1 MNKGVLK
8 LKALTSTE
16 ILEKV
21 SDSSIPKANSGV
33 CRLFILAVLAG
44 AYIAFGA
51 QASAMASFNLTA
63 DPATL
68 GIGKL
73 VSAAVFPVGLMMVVL
88 CGAELF
94 TGNNLMTVGV
104 LDKKIRISGM
114 LRNWLIVYIGNFAG
128 ALIIAA
134 FINYSGLLESGGG
147 LLGAVTVKTAVSKTS
162 LDFGKAFVLGIMC
175 NWLVCL
181 AVWMATG
188 AQTTVSKIFA
198 IWFCIGLF
206 VLSGFEHSVANMYF
220 IPAGMI
226 ASGND
231 AFVQLLDLDISG
243 LTVEN
248 FLMGNLLPVT
258 LGNIVGGGIFVG
270 MVYWLTGRKLK

>member
-1 MNKGVLK
+1 M
-8 LKALTSTE
+8 KALTPNE
-16 ILEKV
+16 ILDKV
-21 SDSSIPKANSGV
+21 SDSAVPKATSGFW
-33 CRLFILAVLAG
+33 RLLILAILAG

-51 QASAMASFNLTA
+51 QASAMVSFNLVA
-63 DPATL
+63 DPATF

-94 TGNNLMTVGV
+94 TGNNLMLVGL
-104 LDKKIRISGM
+104 LDKKIRVSGM
-114 LRNWLIVYIGNFAG
+114 LRNWLIVYIGNFIG
-128 ALIIAA
+128 ALIIAI
-134 FINYSGLLESGGG
+134 FINYSGLLANGEG
-147 LLGAVTVKTAVSKTS
+147 LLGAITVKTAISKVS

-188 AQTTVSKIFA
+188 AQATISKIFS
-198 IWFCIGLF
+198 ILFCIGLF

-231 AFVQLLDLDISG
+231 AFAQLLGLDPSC
-243 LTVEN
+243 LTIGN
-248 FLMGNLLPVT
+248 FLLGNLLPVT
-258 LGNIVGGGIFVG
+258 LGNIVGGGMFVG
-270 MVYWLTGRKLK
+270 VVYWLVYRRLK

>member
-1 MNKGVLK
+1 M
-8 LKALTSTE
+8 KALTSQE

-21 SDSSIPKANSGV
+21 TDSSVVKARGKFWK
-33 CRLFILAVLAG
+33 LLILAVMAG

-51 QASAMASFNLTA
+51 EASTMASFNLTS
-63 DPATL
+63 DPDTF

-73 VSAAVFPVGLMMVVL
+73 AAACVFPVGLMMVIL

-94 TGNNLMTVGV
+94 TGNNLMITGV
-104 LDKKIRISGM
+104 LDRKIKISEM
-114 LRNWLIVYIGNFAG
+114 LRNWVIVYIGNFIG
-128 ALIIAA
+128 AMIIVL

-147 LLGAVTVKTAVSKTS
+147 LLGAVTVKTAVAKVSMP
-162 LDFGKAFVLGIMC
+162 FGRAFVMGIMC

-188 AQTTVSKIFA
+188 AQSAVSKIFA
-198 IWFCIGLF
+198 IFFCIGLF

-226 ASGND
+226 AAGND
-231 AFVQLLDLDISG
+231 AFVQLLGTDISA
-243 LTVEN
+243 LTVGN
-248 FLMGNLLPVT
+248 FLVGNLLPVT
-258 LGNIVGGGIFVG
+258 LGNIAGGSIFVG
-270 MVYWLTGRKLK
+270 TAYWLVNKR